1 MTHPKE
7 LPLSQLQ
14 FYATAP
20 YPCSYLPDRQAR
32 SQVATPSHLIHADA
46 YSGLVEAGFRRSG
59 LFTYRPYCDGCKAC
73 VPMRIPVA
81 DFQPSRSQRRAWRQ
95 HEALQTR
102 VMRLTYS
109 DEHYQ
114 LYLRYQAG
122 RHSGGGMDHDS
133 VDQYTQFLLQ
143 SRINSRLVEF
153 RQPAGPEAEE
163 AEEGEGRLRMVSILD
178 VLSDGLSAV
187 YTFYEP
193 EGRNSYGSYNVL
205 WQIEQTRRLG
215 LSHLYLG
222 YWIAESQKMAYKA
235 RFGPHELLIDG
246 QWQRREGAGD

>member
-1 MTHPKE
+1 VTHPKE

-81 DFQPSRSQRRAWRQ
+81 DFQASRSQRRAWRQ

-153 RQPAGPEAEE
+153 REPAGPE

>member
-81 DFQPSRSQRRAWRQ
+81 DFQASRSQRRAWRQ

-153 RQPAGPEAEE
+153 REPAGPEAE
-163 AEEGEGRLRMVSILD
+163 AGEGRLRMVSILD

-246 QWQRREGAGD
+246 QWQRREGAGE